1 MAKWL
6 TGFHAVE
13 ESLKGNVNQANLY
26 VTGENERTQSIIRL
40 AKKKGI
46 PFRSVSKSKLIALT
60 SIREAKDCALQIFK
74 ESKTSASM
82 PKEKSATLEDFLEK
96 IEKEKREKATVLILD
111 CITDPHNLG
120 AMLRSADQFNVDCVI
135 IPQRG
140 SAKESATVMK
150 TSAGAA
156 RYVKIFV
163 VPNLKRSIELLKRYH
178 FWIYG
183 ADIEGTPLVEE
194 VFSPRRALIM
204 GNEGSGMRPL
214 TAGSCDKIITIPTQ
228 GHIDSLNV
236 SVACGILL
244 YEFYRQ
250 TLS

>member
-6 TGFHAVE
+6 VGFHAVE
-13 ESLKGNVNQANLY
+13 ESLKGNLIQANLY
-26 VTGENERTQSIIRL
+26 VTGENERIKTIIRL
-40 AKKKGI
+40 AQKRGI
-46 PFRSVSKSKLIALT
+46 PFRTVSKSKLIALT
-60 SIREAKDCALQIFK
+60 SIKEAKDCALQIFR
-74 ESKTSASM
+74 ESKPLSIE
-82 PKEKSATLEDFLEK
+82 KKDKSATLEDFLSKLE
-96 IEKEKREKATVLILD
+96 EEKREKATILILD

-156 RYVKIFV
+156 RYVKIFI
-163 VPNLKRSIELLKRYH
+163 VPNLKRSIELLKQYH

-183 ADIEGTPLVEE
+183 TDTNGTSLQKEK
-194 VFSPRRALIM
+194 FASRSALIM
-204 GNEGSGMRPL
+204 GNEGKGMRAL
-214 TAGSCDKIITIPTQ
+214 TAESCDKIITIPTR

-236 SVACGILL
+236 SVACAIIL
-244 YEFYRQ
+244 YELYLQ
-250 TLS
+250 SVE